1 MLSLKQIEKFYT
13 DKEKLLKKNILR
25 EYLQYKI
32 LEIIFNHTL
41 SNKLSFMGGTCLRIV
56 YGTSRFSEDLDFD
69 NFNLTLAEFEEL
81 SKIVKNELQLEGYVT
96 EIQVV
101 SKKAFRCYVRIPKLL
116 FINDMSAFKDE
127 KILIQIDTES
137 QGFNYEPELQL
148 INKFDIFTKIQ
159 ITPKD
164 ILLSQKIWTI
174 LNRKV
179 LKGRDLYDVT
189 FLYSF
194 AKPNF
199 EYLKL
204 KAGIANVKQLKEA
217 LNYRLKNLNLKKT
230 ADDVQPFLINP
241 NDMKRILEFKEFIK
255 AIS

>member
-1 MLSLKQIEKFYT
+1 MLSLNQIEKFYT
-13 DKEKLLKKNILR
+13 DKEKPFKKNILR

-32 LEIIFNHTL
+32 LEIIFNQTL
-41 SNKLSFMGGTCLRIV
+41 SKKLSFMGGTCLRIV

-69 NFNLTLAEFEEL
+69 NFNLTLGEFEEL
-81 SKIVKNELQLEGYVT
+81 SNIVKNELELEGYDI
-96 EIQVV
+96 EIKVV

-127 KILIQIDTES
+127 KIMIQIDSES
-137 QGFNYEPELQL
+137 QGFNYEPELKL

-159 ITPKD
+159 ITPKE
-164 ILLSQKIWTI
+164 ILLSQKLWAI

-194 AKPNF
+194 TKPNF

-204 KAGIANVKQLKEA
+204 KAGISNVKQLKEA
-217 LNYRLKNLNLKKT
+217 LNDRLKNQDLKKT
-230 ADDVQPFLINP
+230 VEDVKPFLINP
-241 NDMKRILEFKEFIK
+241 NESKRILEFKEFIK
-255 AIS
+255 AIN

>member
-13 DKEKLLKKNILR
+13 DKEKLFKKNILR

-32 LEIIFNHTL
+32 LEIIFNNTL

-81 SKIVKNELQLEGYVT
+81 SKIVKNELQLEGYVI
-96 EIQVV
+96 EIKIV

-159 ITPKD
+159 ITPKE
-164 ILLSQKIWTI
+164 ILLSQKIWAI

-194 AKPNF
+194 TKPNF

-217 LNYRLKNLNLKKT
+217 LNNRLKNQDLKKI
-230 ADDVQPFLINP
+230 AEDVQPFLINP
-241 NDMKRILEFKEFIK
+241 NEIKRILEFKEFIK

>member
-1 MLSLKQIEKFYT
+1 
-13 DKEKLLKKNILR
+13 
-25 EYLQYKI
+25 
-32 LEIIFNHTL
+32 
-41 SNKLSFMGGTCLRIV
+41 
-56 YGTSRFSEDLDFD
+56 
-69 NFNLTLAEFEEL
+69 
-81 SKIVKNELQLEGYVT
+81 
-96 EIQVV
+96 
-101 SKKAFRCYVRIPKLL
+101 
-116 FINDMSAFKDE
+116 FKDL
-127 KILIQIDTES
+127 KVAA
-137 QGFNYEPELQL
+137 
-148 INKFDIFTKIQ
+148 
-159 ITPKD
+159 
-164 ILLSQKIWTI
+164 
-174 LNRKV
+174 KV